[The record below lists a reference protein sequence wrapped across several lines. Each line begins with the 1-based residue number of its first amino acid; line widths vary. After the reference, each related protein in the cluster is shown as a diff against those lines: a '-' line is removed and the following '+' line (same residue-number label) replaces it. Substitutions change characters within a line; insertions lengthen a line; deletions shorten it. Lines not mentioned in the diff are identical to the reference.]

1 MCGKGAFIFMGIRSR
16 LLPQAIVSHSSMCSP
31 QLALVLCFDRTD
43 QTLSQPAHRKHRAIR
58 INQNHTIKC
67 KHTCTD
73 IEIQN
78 FIKNEEGAL
87 LDNVTRNIAPL
98 LYDNHKTKEK
108 NSRILYHLY
117 HPTVQLINTIYKSKR
132 E

>member
-78 FIKNEEGAL
+78 L
-87 LDNVTRNIAPL
+87 LRMKKVHSLTMSQETL
-98 LYDNHKTKEK
+98 
-108 NSRILYHLY
+108 HLY
-117 HPTVQLINTIYKSKR
+117 YMTITKPRKKTAEYYIIFTTQQYS
-132 E
+132 

>member
-1 MCGKGAFIFMGIRSR
+1 MWQGCFHFYGDIRSR
-16 LLPQAIVSHSSMCSP
+16 LLPQAIISHSSTCSLL
-31 QLALVLCFDRTD
+31 LALVLCFDQTD
-43 QTLSQPAHRKHRAIR
+43 QMLSQPAHRKHQAIR
-58 INQNHTIKC
+58 INENHRIKC

-78 FIKNEEGAL
+78 L
-87 LDNVTRNIAPL
+87 LRMKKVHSLTMSQETL
-98 LYDNHKTKEK
+98 HLYYMTITKPRKK